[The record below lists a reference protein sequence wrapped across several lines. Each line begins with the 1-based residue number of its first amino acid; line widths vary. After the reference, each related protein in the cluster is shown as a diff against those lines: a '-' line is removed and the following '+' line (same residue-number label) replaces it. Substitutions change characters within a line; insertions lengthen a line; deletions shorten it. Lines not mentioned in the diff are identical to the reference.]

1 MPNLVLLQAVWLK
14 KTSVELYYL
23 GISGI
28 FITKTV
34 SVTLSNDAIIFS
46 DFWRTKEFPFMAR
59 YNGAKFVSDQSS
71 GSGVAVP
78 KGMLNILNHL
88 RCQNLTFSKSTTLN
102 FCQKEHLP
110 LPKSHHINKHIINT
124 TERVYL
130 QSEWVFQISG
140 IRSSTVIEQG
150 TIIIKINL
158 ILVMTEGS
166 MDQ

>member
-1 MPNLVLLQAVWLK
+1 
-14 KTSVELYYL
+14 
-23 GISGI
+23 
-28 FITKTV
+28 
-34 SVTLSNDAIIFS
+34 
-46 DFWRTKEFPFMAR
+46 MAR

-130 QSEWVFQISG
+130 QCERVSQISG